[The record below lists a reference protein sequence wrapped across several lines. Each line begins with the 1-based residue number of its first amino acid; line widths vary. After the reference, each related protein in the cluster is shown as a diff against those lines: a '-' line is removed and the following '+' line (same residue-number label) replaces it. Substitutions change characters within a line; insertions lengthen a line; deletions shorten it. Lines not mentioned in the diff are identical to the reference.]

1 MPFYHHIHCK
11 YTRVKGFVNLYEYAL
26 RYSYMITEKAKCKAK
41 VISFWEK
48 HGLEACLDAFPVKRS
63 TLFLWK
69 KKLKEND
76 GKLES
81 LNDQSKSPRAKR
93 KRIWSF
99 EIQQEIKRLREEYPN
114 LGKDKL
120 YTFIKPF
127 CDQHN
132 LSCPS
137 SSTIGRLIKDA
148 GGLRI
153 FPHKISHFG
162 KIKAIKRTKK
172 LRKPKGFKATHP
184 GHLVEIDTIVRIV
197 NGTRCYIIT
206 FIDVYSRFTFAW
218 AYRSHSSKASQDFF
232 KKILRVFPYE
242 IEYLQTDNG
251 SEFAKHFANLI
262 KQLHLTH
269 YHIYPKTPQHQAHIE
284 RYNRTI
290 QEEYIDYHVFE
301 LINLQRFNQ
310 GLIDYLIWYNTE
322 RPHWSL
328 GLKSPL
334 QFVFEKDMIPV
345 KFFFDQGSQKS
356 KSGWTYTKT

>member
-1 MPFYHHIHCK
+1 
-11 YTRVKGFVNLYEYAL
+11 
-26 RYSYMITEKAKCKAK
+26 MITEKAKCKAK

-310 GLIDYLIWYNTE
+310 IWYNTE

-356 KSGWTYTKT
+356 KSGWTYTNY